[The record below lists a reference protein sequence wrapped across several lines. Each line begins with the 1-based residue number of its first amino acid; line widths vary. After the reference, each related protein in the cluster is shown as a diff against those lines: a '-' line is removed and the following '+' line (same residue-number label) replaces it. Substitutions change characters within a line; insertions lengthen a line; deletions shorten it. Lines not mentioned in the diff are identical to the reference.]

1 MPIQI
6 SSILN
11 RGKSDMRLTCELII
25 SCVYLLALL
34 IKRIEWVLRQD
45 RRFIASSAPPVLL
58 HIVSNGSQL
67 FLKRERVRRT
77 HTDKWSGVTLVEF
90 WIAGYKKY
98 FWRTIKISEN
108 PLQFAELSSEGL
120 AWT

>member
-1 MPIQI
+1 
-6 SSILN
+6 
-11 RGKSDMRLTCELII
+11 MRLTCELII

-34 IKRIEWVLRQD
+34 IKRIEWVLRQE

-58 HIVSNGSQL
+58 HIVSNGPQL

-90 WIAGYKKY
+90 WIAGYKKL
-98 FWRTIKISEN
+98 F
-108 PLQFAELSSEGL
+108 L
-120 AWT
+120 ADNSNLREPTTVCRVKFRGTGMDLK